1 MTYIFHYRFDCI
13 QVRLIVLQNQPF
25 SSFSGLRFI
34 HVFVIKTKTK
44 NTIWRHAYYCMKD
57 CEIYLT
63 QVALSCLPASWAV
76 RRERAAVPESE
87 V

>member
-1 MTYIFHYRFDCI
+1 MFLSLK
-13 QVRLIVLQNQPF
+13 QKQ
-25 SSFSGLRFI
+25 
-34 HVFVIKTKTK
+34 KTP
-44 NTIWRHAYYCMKD
+44 IWRHAYYCMKD